1 MSETLLLALRVALSL
16 AAVLGL
22 LWFLAR
28 RLGGVP
34 GSRRQR
40 PITVLAR
47 HSLSRRSGLA
57 VVEIEGRRLLLGVS
71 DSGVSLVTELSAE
84 SHGGS
89 RVTADDDH
97 GDDRRQERTDG
108 QERGS
113 PGGSAGQGPTDY
125 VPAPSWDEIFGEATD
140 AVPYEQHPVARH
152 GHPPRRS
159 RRPGAVVGSG
169 SVDLG
174 SSGPGS
180 IGSGSI
186 SAPRRSAILH
196 GSILAP
202 STWQRT
208 WRVLQDRTTP

>member
-40 PITVLAR
+40 PIAVLAR

-71 DSGVSLVTELSAE
+71 DSGVSLVTELSAD
-84 SHGGS
+84 GGS

-159 RRPGAVVGSG
+159 RRPGAVVGIG

-174 SSGPGS
+174 SNGPGS